1 MDLSF
6 PASELGGVADSRPTK
21 QPFEGE
27 VHNKRVRI
35 KMLNK
40 DLTSGPFLHNQQLH
54 YKKRFSSVKVVVFA
68 RSRMHL

>member
-6 PASELGGVADSRPTK
+6 PASELCGVADSRPTK

-40 DLTSGPFLHNQQLH
+40 DLTSYF
-54 YKKRFSSVKVVVFA
+54 
-68 RSRMHL
+68 HL